1 MAVSG
6 GGLQI
11 DPTELTFRFELR
23 KIIPFTLSLHNPT
36 SDRIAFKVKTTNP
49 KKYCVRPSSGVVEP
63 QTTKDVQV
71 IMQAQR
77 EYPANMADCKDKFLV
92 QWVTM
97 QPHVQDVTAETFD
110 TTINRDV
117 RQARL
122 RVNLVGPPKPPSP
135 VPEGTEEE
143 ASPVKDVFKDTTARP
158 GGVGGA
164 GPLPSDERS
173 RLQQQLARAEKEKS
187 EYARRLQSYQSGPAK
202 SGGQLM
208 KGGFTFI
215 HIIIAIVI
223 AFLIGRFL

>member
-1 MAVSG
+1 MSG
-6 GGLQI
+6 VGLQI

-23 KIIPFTLSLHNPT
+23 KIIPVTLSLNNPT
-36 SDRIAFKVKTTNP
+36 GDRIAFKVKTTNP

-63 QTTKDVQV
+63 ETTRDVQV

-92 QWVTM
+92 QWATM
-97 QPHVQDVTAETFD
+97 PPHVQEVTADIFD

-143 ASPVKDVFKDTTARP
+143 ASPVKDVFKDGNATP
-158 GGVGGA
+158 GGFGGS
-164 GPLPSDERS
+164 GPLTSDERN

-202 SGGQLM
+202 SGGQIM
-208 KGGFTFI
+208 QGGFSLV
-215 HIIIAIVI
+215 HIILAVVL
-223 AFLIGRFL
+223 AFAIGRFL

>member
-1 MAVSG
+1 MSG
-6 GGLQI
+6 VGLQI

-23 KIIPFTLSLHNPT
+23 KIIPVTLSLHNPT
-36 SDRIAFKVKTTNP
+36 GDRIAFKVKTTNP

-63 QTTKDVQV
+63 ETTRDVQV

-92 QWVTM
+92 QWATM
-97 QPHVQDVTAETFD
+97 PPHVQEVTADIFD

-143 ASPVKDVFKDTTARP
+143 ASPVKDVFKDSNAKP
-158 GGVGGA
+158 GGFGGS
-164 GPLPSDERS
+164 GPLTSDERN

-202 SGGQLM
+202 SGGQIM
-208 KGGFTFI
+208 QGGI
-215 HIIIAIVI
+215 GLVHLILAVVL
-223 AFLIGRFL
+223 AFVIGRFL